1 MPQPIARAIRE
12 RIVRQKEEGKTVRQV
27 AEAEGVSR
35 RSVRRI
41 CSAWRARGEEGL
53 NTHYHEGARDR
64 CQFSQRIYRQAL
76 ALKRRHQKWG
86 AGLIHVK
93 LQMTHTRERLPAE
106 RTLQD
111 WFRRAGLN
119 QRAHHMARTFQGRG
133 QEAHAVWE
141 MDAKDHIHLGDNSRV
156 SVVSI
161 QDECSG
167 AALGTQSFPPSGLA
181 TGACGVD
188 TALVEKDVHEV
199 GHSAL
204 FSRGQRRAMGQSW

>member
-1 MPQPIARAIRE
+1 MPQPIARAKRE
-12 RIVRQKEEGKTVRQV
+12 RIVRQREGGKTVRQI

-41 CSAWRARGEEGL
+41 CSAWRVQGDAGL

-64 CQFSQRIYRQAL
+64 CQFRPCIYREAI

-93 LQMTHTRERLPAE
+93 LRMTHTRERLPAE

-119 QRAHHMARTFQGRG
+119 HRAHHMARTFQGRG

-141 MDAKDHIHLGDNSRV
+141 MDAKDHIHLGDDSRV

-161 QDECSG
+161 QDEYSG
-167 AALGTQSFPPSGLA
+167 AALGTQSFPPRGLA
-181 TGACGVD
+181 TSAREVD
-188 TALVEKDVHEV
+188 TALVEKDVHNV

-204 FSRGQRRAMGQSW
+204 FSRGQRRAMG